1 MVEPH
6 PSREHPSSSDVAEV
20 DDDRLFEI
28 LHAHLSDPSRGGIDD
43 LLRDHPEQRERLL
56 TLHADYQ
63 LAQSLVGRGVAAG
76 RHASVLDELNR
87 TAAPGH
93 EYRDLGLLARGGM
106 AEIRRVRDVRLDR
119 TLVKKILPV
128 AVHATPLDARLV
140 RRLARFLGEARVMS
154 GLQHPAILTVVDFG
168 VDEQGRPFLVMPEV
182 EGRTLDAVFA
192 DLRGGHGAG
201 TAMVQVVQTLLPA
214 CEAVAYA
221 HACGVVHRDLKP
233 SNIMVGR
240 FGEVRVMDWG
250 LAKRIGEPDR
260 RTPSDGDAN
269 PSTWTRTGDQIGTP
283 AYMAPEQASGDR
295 DAVGAHT
302 DQYALGAILY
312 EGLTGRRPFADQLT
326 ETTTLA
332 VLAAIR
338 HSLPTPLHRLAP
350 NVPPELAAIVS
361 KSIARSPSDRYPT
374 VAAMVEDL
382 RAFLETRV
390 VAAYGR
396 GPWQTLRQW
405 VRRNRGLAIGI
416 AGVLVTV
423 IGALVT
429 LNLLQSSHRTSLQ
442 ATNRDLDVAR
452 QEAVDHLARLQGHL
466 YRQQLA
472 AALRLYED
480 GESTFAIG
488 EALQACPEPLR
499 GFEWRMLQALSVAG
513 EPMGQCQVGV
523 TALAIAADG
532 RTFVAGGPEGIEVWE
547 VAPPARRFQR
557 PTAGPVYG
565 AAMNAAADLLAVTT
579 VDGRLQTFTLASGEP
594 RWAREA
600 APRAP
605 VVISADGHVVFT
617 VLADGA
623 VGVLA
628 AQHGTVVRQAALGA
642 GVSTLALAPRDALL
656 AAAGP
661 EQCVLADAGTLA
673 PRWTKRHG
681 PGRVDMLQFDGDARS
696 LHLGLEYR
704 WRWRLRVEDGGASQT
719 EDWGAMP
726 AANGGRAVLHDRFL
740 LPIRNW
746 LGLRPTSARAWPTR
760 MLAGHRADITAHALA
775 FDHAWGLS
783 AGSDGEVRRWSLET
797 QAWRALRALDKEM
810 LRVALSPD
818 GARVAAVGWDPDLW
832 MWDVASGRLLLK
844 IPQRA
849 QAKRAVGWTGGGD
862 GILGVAS
869 DNRLC
874 EWDSRT
880 GELRRR
886 FDLTIGWASPLA
898 MSPSRHRFLT
908 VDQANEVILVD
919 VVSGL
924 SRKVGVF
931 GRNSVLAWTPDDRSF
946 FCSDADTLYRF
957 DADTATRAAAIRLAG
972 ACCVAAS
979 SDGILAC
986 GDKFGRAHLLHPSR
1000 LEVLHSVAP
1009 HFGAVTGMVF
1019 VPGERRLITVGYDRQ
1034 LFVLDPDNGCTLL
1047 RMLPDACPL
1056 HSVELSPDGCL
1067 LVLGGTYG
1075 EVFCLR
1081 IPPAVATPR

>member
-6 PSREHPSSSDVAEV
+6 PSREHPSSSDVAEA
-20 DDDRLFEI
+20 DDDRLFAL
-28 LHAHLSDPSRGGIDD
+28 LHTHLSDPSRGDIDD
-43 LLRDHPEQRERLL
+43 LLGDHPQDRERLL
-56 TLHADYQ
+56 ALHADYQ
-63 LAQSLVGRGVAAG
+63 LAQSLVGHGVAAG
-76 RHASVLDELNR
+76 RQASVLDELTR
-87 TAAPGH
+87 AAAPRQ
-93 EYRDLGLLARGGM
+93 EYQDLGLLARGGM

-416 AGVLVTV
+416 AGTMATV
-423 IGALVT
+423 VAALVT
-429 LNLLQSSHRTSLQ
+429 LNLLQAANRSRLRT
-442 ATNRDLDVAR
+442 TNEALDAAR
-452 QEAVDHLARLQGHL
+452 REAVDNLAGLERNL

-480 GESTFAIG
+480 GDSTVAIRA
-488 EALQACPEPLR
+488 ALDECPRDLR
-499 GFEWRMLQALSVAG
+499 GWEWRLLAAMATGG
-513 EPMGQCQVGV
+513 EPVAQCGSSV
-523 TALAIAADG
+523 TALALAPDG
-532 RTFVAGGPEGIEVWE
+532 SYFVAGGPNEVQVWDLE
-547 VAPPARRFQR
+547 PRARRFVCSTPGWVQFVSLHAGAEVFAAT
-557 PTAGPVYG
+557 TANGFLHVWDLPDGTPRWNAEAQTRSPVAFSIDGRRVYAALREGGLAARDAASG
-565 AAMNAAADLLAVTT
+565 AILATAPSDEPIQQLAASPLGDSVAAVTAAGTRLLDARTLAERWTAPHAAGDSDFVQFEIHGQVLYVGVESEQVQHVDIRTGNVRSTQHWPRRGRRVSNRSMWRGQLLGRHSMWLAVTDVPPT
-579 VDGRLQTFTLASGEP
+579 LLVGHRTMQTTHATHVAPQWLLSGE
-594 RWAREA
+594 
-600 APRAP
+600 
-605 VVISADGHVVFT
+605 V
-617 VLADGA
+617 
-623 VGVLA
+623 
-628 AQHGTVVRQAALGA
+628 
-642 GVSTLALAPRDALL
+642 
-656 AAAGP
+656 
-661 EQCVLADAGTLA
+661 
-673 PRWTKRHG
+673 
-681 PGRVDMLQFDGDARS
+681 
-696 LHLGLEYR
+696 
-704 WRWRLRVEDGGASQT
+704 
-719 EDWGAMP
+719 
-726 AANGGRAVLHDRFL
+726 
-740 LPIRNW
+740 
-746 LGLRPTSARAWPTR
+746 
-760 MLAGHRADITAHALA
+760 
-775 FDHAWGLS
+775 
-783 AGSDGEVRRWSLET
+783 DGEVRRWAPDLPAT
-797 QAWRALRALDKEM
+797 RRVLRGSGREI
-810 LRVALSPD
+810 LRVELSPD
-818 GARVAAVGWDPDLW
+818 GARVAGAGWDRSLW
-832 MWDVASGRLLLK
+832 IWEVASGRRALC
-844 IPQRA
+844 IPA
-849 QAKRAVGWTGGGD
+849 SPDPMRAVAWTRD
-862 GILGVAS
+862 GTAILGVGP
-869 DNRLC
+869 DRHLT
-874 EWDSRT
+874 EWDART
-880 GELRRR
+880 GEVLRR
-886 FDLTIGWASPLA
+886 FDLAVGWASPLA
-898 MSPSRHRFLT
+898 
-908 VDQANEVILVD
+908 
-919 VVSGL
+919 
-924 SRKVGVF
+924 
-931 GRNSVLAWTPDDRSF
+931 
-946 FCSDADTLYRF
+946 
-957 DADTATRAAAIRLAG
+957 
-972 ACCVAAS
+972 
-979 SDGILAC
+979 
-986 GDKFGRAHLLHPSR
+986 
-1000 LEVLHSVAP
+1000 
-1009 HFGAVTGMVF
+1009 
-1019 VPGERRLITVGYDRQ
+1019 
-1034 LFVLDPDNGCTLL
+1034 
-1047 RMLPDACPL
+1047 
-1056 HSVELSPDGCL
+1056 LSPDGTRAL
-1067 LVLGGTYG
+1067 TVDRTNQVVLVDLATQVVRRVDLHGRLCGMAWHPDGREFYANDPKALHRFDAHSLQRSASAALPGVDHVTVAPDGGTLAVAANQRVVLLDLDTFATALEIPHASFAQGGFLPEGNRLVAATRDGHIVVLDPSGGSTILRFLLDPRGFQTADLSADGRRFVAAGLSG
-1075 EVFCLR
+1075 EVMCLTV
-1081 IPPAVATPR
+1081 PVADALPH